1 MEYIIKYTGDILSLG
16 YPTELLD
23 AQFAIMELRDQPP
36 SRLLEHRQVTFYEPA
51 RHLSCLA
58 ERSMEAACIPPV
70 QRETGLTGKGVLI
83 GLVDSG
89 LDLNHPEIGRAHV

>member
-36 SRLLEHRQVTFYEPA
+36 SRLLEHRQGPPEKALRRRALRGHVPQGHHPA
-51 RHLSCLA
+51 QPVLSQKFWA
-58 ERSMEAACIPPV
+58 RGSPP
-70 QRETGLTGKGVLI
+70 R
-83 GLVDSG
+83 
-89 LDLNHPEIGRAHV
+89 